1 MTTEQL
7 RSQLFSL
14 AEPAYQAFSSS
25 LLPGVSGVLGVRLPV
40 CRKIARQLGK
50 DGWQDWL
57 EEFFA
62 LPDPFFE
69 EAMIA
74 GMTIALTPM
83 DPEERIRL
91 IRRFLPRIQ
100 NWSVCDTFCGSLK
113 DARLYPQLYWT
124 FLSEFFTASEPYYQR
139 FALVMGLSH
148 FVTPAYL
155 EPFLARIDA
164 FSHPDY
170 YAQMAAAWALSI
182 CFIQFPEET
191 LPHLLN
197 SPLDNFTYNKA
208 LQKIC
213 DSFRVSPE
221 TKAQIRALR
230 RKK

>member
-91 IRRFLPRIQ
+91 IRRFLPRIFEGRPAL
-100 NWSVCDTFCGSLK
+100 SRAVLDVSFRIFHRLGALLPAFCSGH
-113 DARLYPQLYWT
+113 
-124 FLSEFFTASEPYYQR
+124 
-139 FALVMGLSH
+139 G
-148 FVTPAYL
+148 
-155 EPFLARIDA
+155 A
-164 FSHPDY
+164 FSFRHPR
-170 YAQMAAAWALSI
+170 LSGAFSRPHRLLFSSGLL
-182 CFIQFPEET
+182 CPNGCSMGAF
-191 LPHLLN
+191 HLLH
-197 SPLDNFTYNKA
+197 S
-208 LQKIC
+208 
-213 DSFRVSPE
+213 VSGRNPPPSSE
-221 TKAQIRALR
+221 
-230 RKK
+230 